1 MKRALWRGI
10 MRMSTARWVSA
21 STLNRVKC
29 WHNICTA
36 GLNTLQIIEQC
47 NKSVSKLVAH
57 ALDNDNYLEP
67 ADIQR
72 GTDFGRRRLVFLEV
86 IVAMKMF
93 YELGSTSFDTII
105 LILFVFR
112 HLSY

>member
-1 MKRALWRGI
+1 
-10 MRMSTARWVSA
+10 MRPSTTRWVCASA
-21 STLNRVKC
+21 LNSFKC
-29 WHNICTA
+29 WHNIGTA

-47 NKSVSKLVAH
+47 KKSVSKLVAH

-67 ADIQR
+67 ADIAR

-86 IVAMKMF
+86 NVAMKLF
-93 YELGSTSFDTII
+93 YELGSTSFVAII

-112 HLSY
+112 HLNY